1 MKELSERK
9 IQSAFFQEFKLYGF
23 DKFLLAQAVKNEV
36 GKNNII
42 TGRLNKLAGV
52 VAGASDVVIF
62 DMRTLSMR
70 KNSTDYFKPLF
81 LEFKTSKGRQSPSQ
95 KDYQARVEEGTHTY
109 YIVRSSEEAINR
121 VKDYFGL

>member
-1 MKELSERK
+1 MRKPSERQ

-42 TGRLNKLAGV
+42 TGQLNKMAGV
-52 VAGASDVVIF
+52 VAGASDVVVF
-62 DMRTLSMR
+62 DMRTLNMR
-70 KNSTDYFKPLF
+70 KSPTDYYKPLF
-81 LEFKTSKGRQSPSQ
+81 LEFKTFKGKQSPSQ

-109 YIVRSSEEAINR
+109 CIVRSSEEAVNR
-121 VKDYFGL
+121 VKQYFNL